1 MKRRRKLLIMTTM
14 TLADPLVE
22 QLMAFDGKAEIVDG
36 QLQEIMATGFNP
48 GYAGDEIYSSLRAH
62 ARATGDGVAF
72 ADGKGF
78 LCDLP
83 NRQSF
88 SPDAAF
94 YTGPRSGMAFM
105 PESPVFAV
113 EVRSENDYSPTAERA
128 MRAKIADYFA
138 AGTLVVWDVD
148 LQNEEVVAKYRA
160 DAQMYPQVF
169 RRGEVVDAEPAV
181 SGWQLPVDELFAPSI
196 PTPTA
201 S

>member
-1 MKRRRKLLIMTTM
+1 MATM
-14 TLADPLVE
+14 TLAAPLVD

-36 QLQEIMATGFNP
+36 QIEELMATGFDP

-72 ADGKGF
+72 ADNKGF

-94 YTGPRSGMAFM
+94 YTGPHSGMKFM
-105 PESPVFAV
+105 PEAPVFAV
-113 EVRSENDYSPTAERA
+113 EVRSENDYGPAAERA
-128 MRAKIADYFA
+128 MAGKRADYFA

-148 LQNEEVVAKYRA
+148 LKNEEVVAKYRS
-160 DAQMYPQVF
+160 DSPLYPQVF
-169 RRGEVVDAEPAV
+169 RRGEVADAQPAV
-181 SGWQLPVDELFAPSI
+181 SGWQLPVDELFAP
-196 PTPTA
+196 PTPMQTA

>member
-1 MKRRRKLLIMTTM
+1 MATM

-36 QLQEIMATGFNP
+36 QLQEIMATGFDP
-48 GYAGDEIYSSLRAH
+48 GYAGDEIYVSLRTH

-78 LCDLP
+78 LCDLS

-105 PESPVFAV
+105 PEPPVFAV
-113 EVRSENDYSPTAERA
+113 EVRSENDHGATAERA
-128 MRAKIADYFA
+128 MAQKRADYFA

-148 LQNEEVVAKYRA
+148 LQNEEVVAKYSA
-160 DAQMYPQVF
+160 SSPLSPQVF
-169 RRGEVVDAEPAV
+169 RRGEVADADPAV
-181 SGWQLPVDELFAPSI
+181 PGWQLPVDELFASSAPI
-196 PTPTA
+196 QTA